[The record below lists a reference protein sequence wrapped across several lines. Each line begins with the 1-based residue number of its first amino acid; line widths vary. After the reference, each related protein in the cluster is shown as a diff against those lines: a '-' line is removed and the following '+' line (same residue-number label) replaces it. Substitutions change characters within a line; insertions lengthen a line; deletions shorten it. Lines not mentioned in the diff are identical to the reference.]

1 MVIIL
6 IYYLL
11 LVYQL
16 ATLTNLIEE
25 LDNASKSIDIVSNTI
40 SDTELIIFTVRRRD
54 WGIWLSDS
62 LSLCLVLP
70 LLSCPYLAV
79 PVLVSFLLVN

>member
-1 MVIIL
+1 MVSIL

-16 ATLTNLIEE
+16 AMLTNLIEE

-40 SDTELIIFTVRRRD
+40 SDSELTIFTVRRRD
-54 WGIWLSDS
+54 WGIWW
-62 LSLCLVLP
+62 
-70 LLSCPYLAV
+70 
-79 PVLVSFLLVN
+79 

>member
-1 MVIIL
+1 MVSIF

-25 LDNASKSIDIVSNTI
+25 LDNASKSIDILSNTI
-40 SDTELIIFTVRRRD
+40 SDTELIIRNIEIYDYHFNKF
-54 WGIWLSDS
+54 
-62 LSLCLVLP
+62 
-70 LLSCPYLAV
+70 
-79 PVLVSFLLVN
+79 FLI

>member
-1 MVIIL
+1 MVSIF

-16 ATLTNLIEE
+16 ARLTNLIEE

-40 SDTELIIFTVRRRD
+40 SDTELNLPF
-54 WGIWLSDS
+54 S
-62 LSLCLVLP
+62 LSGEGTGK
-70 LLSCPYLAV
+70 SGGE
-79 PVLVSFLLVN
+79 

>member
-1 MVIIL
+1 MVSIL

-16 ATLTNLIEE
+16 ATITNLIEE

-40 SDTELIIFTVRRRD
+40 SDTELTIFTVRRRD
-54 WGIWLSDS
+54 WGIWW
-62 LSLCLVLP
+62 
-70 LLSCPYLAV
+70 
-79 PVLVSFLLVN
+79 

>member
-1 MVIIL
+1 MVSIL

-16 ATLTNLIEE
+16 STLTNLIEE

-40 SDTELIIFTVRRRD
+40 SDTELTIFTVRIRD
-54 WGIWLSDS
+54 WKSGGEWQELK
-62 LSLCLVLP
+62 
-70 LLSCPYLAV
+70 
-79 PVLVSFLLVN
+79 

>member
-1 MVIIL
+1 MVSIL

-25 LDNASKSIDIVSNTI
+25 LDNANTSIDIVSNTI
-40 SDTELIIFTVRRRD
+40 SDTELIIFTVRR
-54 WGIWLSDS
+54 
-62 LSLCLVLP
+62 
-70 LLSCPYLAV
+70 
-79 PVLVSFLLVN
+79 

>member
-1 MVIIL
+1 MVSIL

-25 LDNASKSIDIVSNTI
+25 LYNTSKSIDIVSNTI
-40 SDTELIIFTVRRRD
+40 SDTELTIFTVRRRD
-54 WGIWLSDS
+54 WGIWW
-62 LSLCLVLP
+62 
-70 LLSCPYLAV
+70 
-79 PVLVSFLLVN
+79 

>member
-1 MVIIL
+1 MVSIL

-25 LDNASKSIDIVSNTI
+25 LDNVSKSIDIVSNTI
-40 SDTELIIFTVRRRD
+40 AETELIIFTVRRRD
-54 WGIWLSDS
+54 WGIWW
-62 LSLCLVLP
+62 
-70 LLSCPYLAV
+70 
-79 PVLVSFLLVN
+79 

>member
-1 MVIIL
+1 MLLYKYMVSIL
-6 IYYLL
+6 MYSLL

-40 SDTELIIFTVRRRD
+40 SDTELTIFTVRRRD
-54 WGIWLSDS
+54 WGIW
-62 LSLCLVLP
+62 
-70 LLSCPYLAV
+70 
-79 PVLVSFLLVN
+79 

>member
-1 MVIIL
+1 MVSIL
-6 IYYLL
+6 IYDLL

-40 SDTELIIFTVRRRD
+40 SDTELTIFTVRRRD
-54 WGIWLSDS
+54 WGSGGEWQELK
-62 LSLCLVLP
+62 
-70 LLSCPYLAV
+70 
-79 PVLVSFLLVN
+79 

>member
-1 MVIIL
+1 MVSIL

-11 LVYQL
+11 LDNQL

-40 SDTELIIFTVRRRD
+40 SDTERIIFTVRKRD
-54 WGIWLSDS
+54 WGIWW
-62 LSLCLVLP
+62 
-70 LLSCPYLAV
+70 
-79 PVLVSFLLVN
+79 

>member
-1 MVIIL
+1 MVSIL

-25 LDNASKSIDIVSNTI
+25 LDNASKYIDIVSNTI
-40 SDTELIIFTVRRRD
+40 SDTELFIFTVRRRD
-54 WGIWLSDS
+54 WGIWW
-62 LSLCLVLP
+62 
-70 LLSCPYLAV
+70 
-79 PVLVSFLLVN
+79 

>member
-1 MVIIL
+1 MVSIL

-40 SDTELIIFTVRRRD
+40 SDTERIIFTVRRRD
-54 WGIWLSDS
+54 WGIWW
-62 LSLCLVLP
+62 
-70 LLSCPYLAV
+70 
-79 PVLVSFLLVN
+79 

>member
-1 MVIIL
+1 MVSIF

-40 SDTELIIFTVRRRD
+40 SDTELTMFTVRRRD
-54 WGIWLSDS
+54 WGIWW
-62 LSLCLVLP
+62 
-70 LLSCPYLAV
+70 
-79 PVLVSFLLVN
+79 

>member
-1 MVIIL
+1 MVSIL

-25 LDNASKSIDIVSNTI
+25 LDNASKSIDIVSNTV
-40 SDTELIIFTVRRRD
+40 SDTELTIFTVRRRD
-54 WGIWLSDS
+54 WGIWW
-62 LSLCLVLP
+62 
-70 LLSCPYLAV
+70 
-79 PVLVSFLLVN
+79 

>member
-1 MVIIL
+1 MVSIL

-25 LDNASKSIDIVSNTI
+25 LDNVSNTI
-40 SDTELIIFTVRRRD
+40 SDTELSFSPSGGGT
-54 WGIWLSDS
+54 GE
-62 LSLCLVLP
+62 
-70 LLSCPYLAV
+70 SCGE
-79 PVLVSFLLVN
+79 

>member
-1 MVIIL
+1 MVSIL

-11 LVYQL
+11 SVYQL

-40 SDTELIIFTVRRRD
+40 SGTELTIFTVRRRD
-54 WGIWLSDS
+54 WGIWW
-62 LSLCLVLP
+62 
-70 LLSCPYLAV
+70 
-79 PVLVSFLLVN
+79 

>member
-1 MVIIL
+1 MVSIL

-25 LDNASKSIDIVSNTI
+25 LDNASKSIDIVSNPI
-40 SDTELIIFTVRRRD
+40 SDTELTMFTVRRRG
-54 WGIWLSDS
+54 WGILW
-62 LSLCLVLP
+62 
-70 LLSCPYLAV
+70 
-79 PVLVSFLLVN
+79 

>member
-1 MVIIL
+1 MVSIL

-25 LDNASKSIDIVSNTI
+25 LDNACKSIDIASNTI
-40 SDTELIIFTVRRRD
+40 SDTELIIFTVRKRD
-54 WGIWLSDS
+54 WGIWW
-62 LSLCLVLP
+62 
-70 LLSCPYLAV
+70 
-79 PVLVSFLLVN
+79 

>member
-1 MVIIL
+1 MVSIL
-6 IYYLL
+6 MYYLL

-40 SDTELIIFTVRRRD
+40 SDTELTIFSVRRRD
-54 WGIWLSDS
+54 WGI
-62 LSLCLVLP
+62 CLRWW
-70 LLSCPYLAV
+70 
-79 PVLVSFLLVN
+79 

>member
-1 MVIIL
+1 MVSIL

-16 ATLTNLIEE
+16 ATLTSLIEE

-40 SDTELIIFTVRRRD
+40 SDTELTIFTVRWRD
-54 WGIWLSDS
+54 WESGGEWQELNAPARENIWLS
-62 LSLCLVLP
+62 
-70 LLSCPYLAV
+70 
-79 PVLVSFLLVN
+79 F

>member
-1 MVIIL
+1 M
-6 IYYLL
+6 YYLL

-25 LDNASKSIDIVSNTI
+25 LDNVSKSIDIIINTI

-54 WGIWLSDS
+54 WGILW
-62 LSLCLVLP
+62 
-70 LLSCPYLAV
+70 
-79 PVLVSFLLVN
+79 